1 MCAICNF
8 KIEFSVGHPLALSV
22 AVASR
27 KAIEAGLIGELDV
40 DDGPLSA
47 ARKRISAVDAL
58 NLLQAQFEVS
68 LTTGELLALP
78 DFYVLLIEDDTW
90 GFFHPTMDGF
100 DPDIVPE
107 MPDLT
112 TADELKRSNVVVTS
126 QAALRAWL
134 SGAFDIENALR
145 DSVFVIDAPSS
156 HHTSLVQMF
165 VTAGSVAVS
174 SN

>member
-8 KIEFSVGHPLALSV
+8 KLEFSVGHPLALSV
-22 AVASR
+22 AVATR

-47 ARKRISAVDAL
+47 ARKRMSAVDAL
-58 NLLQAQFEVS
+58 NLLQAQIEGS
-68 LTTGELLALP
+68 LTTAELMGLP

-100 DPDIVPE
+100 DPGIVPE

-112 TADELKRSNVVVTS
+112 TTDDLKRSNVVVTS
-126 QAALRAWL
+126 EAALRTWL
-134 SGAFDIENALR
+134 QGAFDVESALR
-145 DSVFVIDAPSS
+145 DSVFVIDAPSR
-156 HHTSLVQMF
+156 HHMSLIQMF
-165 VTAGSVAVS
+165 VTAGAVVAS
-174 SN
+174 GD